1 MSNISEKPFVV
12 MGAGGI
18 ELSSHTT
25 MEEAYEELQRI
36 LSGDPDMTPE
46 VMESYFE
53 VTLTKKE
60 RRAPKRAIEMEEVP
74 HAEEIPATFPWEL

>member
-1 MSNISEKPFVV
+1 

-53 VTLTKKE
+53 VTLQKKE
-60 RRAPKRAIEMEEVP
+60 RKVPKQVVEIAEP
-74 HAEEIPATFPWEL
+74 ALPEEIPPTFPWG